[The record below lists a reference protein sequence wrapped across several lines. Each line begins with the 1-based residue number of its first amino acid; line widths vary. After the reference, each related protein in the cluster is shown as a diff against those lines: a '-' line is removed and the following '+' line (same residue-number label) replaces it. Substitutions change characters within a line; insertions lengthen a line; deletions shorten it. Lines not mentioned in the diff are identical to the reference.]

1 MSNYWTTNDEDAL
14 RRERE
19 QLFETISKAYEVS
32 RDGKKRKKKETDHFE
47 QENDLFTI

>member
-14 RRERE
+14 RRERDD
-19 QLFETISKAYEVS
+19 LFEAISRAYQVE
-32 RDGKKRKKKETDHFE
+32 RKKKKRKKKETDHFE